1 MSSEA
6 ITQNDLREI
15 LSRTVGAV
23 PSEYKK
29 LLWTNPNPT
38 SAFNA
43 QTIPL
48 DLSNYDAIEIIIRAD
63 TANTYTIAPIITE
76 VGKGGIAFNST
87 AYNSVRQFTTT
98 TSGITF
104 TGATYHSAYGNW
116 STTSTNALI
125 PVKIYGIK
133 YERVA
138 PPQVEYPNYSTEEQE
153 VGTFIDGKTIYR
165 KSKLYTWS
173 GTVTYDN
180 TFFQGISVDR
190 IVRQR
195 TQITKNATY
204 AQESFYWSSADYNR
218 CWIVLSNNPP
228 TVSFSCSQSAGCEIL
243 ITVDY
248 TKA

>member
-15 LSRTVGAV
+15 LSRTVGSI

-29 LLWTNPNPT
+29 LLWTNSQGAQSSYSF
-38 SAFNA
+38 SADF
-43 QTIPL
+43 
-48 DLSNYDAIEIIIRAD
+48 SNYDEIEIVFKRAGD
-63 TANTYTIAPIITE
+63 LITKRMGNSGSATFRIVWANYIVERTATISNGTMTI
-76 VGKGGIAFNST
+76 GNGGFYGSYNAGSLT
-87 AYNSVRQFTTT
+87 A
-98 TSGITF
+98 
-104 TGATYHSAYGNW
+104 GATYAVPTY
-116 STTSTNALI
+116 
-125 PVKIYGIK
+125 VYGIK

-138 PPQVEYPNYSTEEQE
+138 PPQVEYTNYSTEEQE

-173 GTVTYDN
+173 GTTTYDAD
-180 TFFQGISVDR
+180 FFQGISVDR

-195 TQITKNATY
+195 TQITKNANY
-204 AQESFYWSSADYNR
+204 AQEGFYWTSSDYNR
-218 CWIVLSNNPP
+218 CWISLINNPP
-228 TVSFSCSQSAGCEIL
+228 IVSFSCSQSAGCEIL